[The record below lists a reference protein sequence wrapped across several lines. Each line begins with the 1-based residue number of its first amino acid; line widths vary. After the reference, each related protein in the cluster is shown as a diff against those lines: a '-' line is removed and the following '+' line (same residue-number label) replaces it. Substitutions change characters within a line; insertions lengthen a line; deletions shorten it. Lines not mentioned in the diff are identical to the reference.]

1 MKPTKKTDTTKTEI
15 PSTADV
21 HTIAEVFGLTTRS
34 VQLLEKQGI
43 AVRVGHG
50 RYDLHLS
57 VKRYIAHLEAE
68 VASGDAEFEVQ
79 RTRVYKA
86 RADILESQ
94 SQALRGELHD
104 AECIKEVMG
113 DAISNARA
121 AFLGLPTRLAPILAD
136 EPDPNK
142 CSEIIR
148 EAIHEALTHCSKYD
162 GREVVN
168 RYLKRQGKLGSD
180 AAKDEV
186 EDMEA
191 T

>member
-1 MKPTKKTDTTKTEI
+1 MKKPPKTTETPI
-15 PSTADV
+15 TADV
-21 HTIAEVFGLTTRS
+21 HTLAEVFGLTPRS

-68 VASGDAEFEVQ
+68 AASEDVEFEIQ

-86 RADILESQ
+86 RAEILEAQ

-104 AECIKEVMG
+104 GECIREVMG

-121 AFLGLPTRLAPILAD
+121 AFLALPTRIAPILAD

-148 EAIHEALTHCSKYD
+148 EAIYEALTHCSKYD
-162 GREVVN
+162 GREVVR
-168 RYLKRQGKLGSD
+168 RYLAKQNKAPARSEDEDLQD
-180 AAKDEV
+180 AL
-186 EDMEA
+186 
-191 T
+191 